1 MAPNDPRRHELL
13 RKLQELLGNDLA
25 AALMESLPPDR
36 WDHLATKDDL
46 AAFATKADLERFAT
60 KADLEAF
67 ATKADLERF
76 ATKADLEPFATKA
89 DLEPFAT
96 KADLEPFATRTDVEH
111 EFALMRL
118 ELRGIADVLGERIT
132 GEGHRLEALMR
143 ERIDVQTKQL
153 LFSLLAAVMTTGTL
167 AIAAVR
173 F

>member
-13 RKLQELLGNDLA
+13 RKLQELLGHELA

-36 WDHLATKDDL
+36 WDHL
-46 AAFATKADLERFAT
+46 AT

-76 ATKADLEPFATKA
+76 ATKADLERFATKA
-89 DLEPFAT
+89 DL
-96 KADLEPFATRTDVEH
+96 DRFATRTDVEH

-118 ELRGIADVLGERIT
+118 ELRSMSDVLGERIT

-153 LFSLLAAVMTTGTL
+153 LFSLLAAVMTTGSL
-167 AIAAVR
+167 AIAAVK

>member
-13 RKLQELLGNDLA
+13 RKLQELLGHELA

-36 WDHLATKDDL
+36 WDHL
-46 AAFATKADLERFAT
+46 AT

-76 ATKADLEPFATKA
+76 ATKADLERFATKA
-89 DLEPFAT
+89 DLDRFAT
-96 KADLEPFATRTDVEH
+96 RADLERFATTADLDRFATTADLDRFATRTDVEH

-118 ELRGIADVLGERIT
+118 ELRSMSDVLGERIT

-153 LFSLLAAVMTTGTL
+153 LFSLLAAVMTTGSL
-167 AIAAVR
+167 AIAAVK

>member
-60 KADLEAF
+60 KADLEAL
-67 ATKADLERF
+67 ATKADLER
-76 ATKADLEPFATKA
+76 FATKA

>member
-96 KADLEPFATRTDVEH
+96 RTDVEH